1 MTVYIIYNSVNTA
14 EEIASVVK
22 EMANIEF
29 MLENRLNA
37 IASD

>member
-22 EMANIEF
+22 EMANIVYVGESI
-29 MLENRLNA
+29 ECNC
-37 IASD
+37 